1 MRQKNGIEPL
11 TQTTVYPDTIW
22 RERKQNGEIKTER
35 RKGGKERKR
44 ETFIDP
50 SKYILQTTKHFSG
63 ATIRGQ
69 ALSQDHPFSPLCQTH
84 CLLLSSVDEQEK
96 AIVIKTSSWF
106 RHIWFNLQH
115 KGDQI

>member
-69 ALSQDHPFSPLCQTH
+69 ALSQDHPFFSPLSDPLFIAFLCGRTGKGNSDKDIIVV
-84 CLLLSSVDEQEK
+84 SSYLIQL
-96 AIVIKTSSWF
+96 AT
-106 RHIWFNLQH
+106 
-115 KGDQI
+115 